1 MPSLPEP
8 ALVAGLDAALRGLT
22 GIAEDA
28 EDALFSLLPVLG
40 DPDLQRAVDQWIDQ
54 AVDTTRAL
62 AAAAAE
68 ESTRLALLTDDAAG
82 ATPESERSAPVELR
96 TSP

>member
-8 ALVAGLDAALRGLT
+8 ALVAGLDATLRALRG
-22 GIAEDA
+22 IAQDT

-62 AAAAAE
+62 AATATE
-68 ESTRLALLTDDAAG
+68 ESGRLAVLGEDAAQPLASDELG
-82 ATPESERSAPVELR
+82 VAP
-96 TSP
+96 

>member
-1 MPSLPEP
+1 MP
-8 ALVAGLDAALRGLT
+8 LT
-22 GIAEDA
+22 FRDT

-62 AAAAAE
+62 AEILEIDVVGTASVPHGYAVGSDRGQVEVFSASGAVRARNTE
-68 ESTRLALLTDDAAG
+68 RLHAG
-82 ATPESERSAPVELR
+82 R
-96 TSP
+96 

>member
-1 MPSLPEP
+1 MPSPPES
-8 ALVAGLDAALRGLT
+8 AFVAGLDAALRALG
-22 GIAEDA
+22 GIARDT

-62 AAAAAE
+62 AAAATE
-68 ESTRLALLTDDAAG
+68 ETGRLAILRDE
-82 ATPESERSAPVELR
+82 ATQSLESDELR
-96 TSP
+96 VGP